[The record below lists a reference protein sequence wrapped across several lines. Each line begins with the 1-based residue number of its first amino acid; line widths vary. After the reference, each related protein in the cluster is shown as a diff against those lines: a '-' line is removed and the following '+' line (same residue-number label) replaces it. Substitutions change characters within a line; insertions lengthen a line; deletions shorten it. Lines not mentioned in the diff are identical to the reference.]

1 MFTLYLVCLI
11 LGGAL
16 VVLSIFGLGDTDVD
30 VADVG
35 ADASLEADVS
45 EVGALGGITR
55 VLNPRNWIFF
65 AAFFGL
71 TGTLFTLLGVPSF
84 LTPFFAVGAGLAA
97 AATLHTVMT
106 WLGDRDAG
114 EVPGASALEG
124 ALGRVIV
131 AFDEARAGKIAVRGG
146 GQTTQLV
153 ARVHE
158 TADTRR
164 FQVGDE
170 VVIVDVADGIALVAG
185 SRFLA

>member
-16 VVLSIFGLGDTDVD
+16 VALSIFGLGDADVD
-30 VADVG
+30 GADVG
-35 ADASLEADVS
+35 ADTSMEVDVS
-45 EVGALGGITR
+45 EVGALSGITR
-55 VLNPRNWIFF
+55 ALNPRNWIFF

-71 TGTLFTLLGVPSF
+71 TGTLFSLLGVPSF

-97 AATLHTVMT
+97 AACVHAAMT
-106 WLGDRDAG
+106 WLSSREAG
-114 EVPGASALEG
+114 EVPGDSALEG

-131 AFDEARAGKIAVRGG
+131 AFDEARAGKIAIRGG
-146 GQTTQLV
+146 DRTTQLV
-153 ARVHE
+153 ARIHE

-170 VVIVDVADGIALVAG
+170 VVVVDVNDGIALVAG
-185 SRFLA
+185 TQFLA